1 MAMTHASVGRQHR
14 LFHEDGVFA
23 AQTAALKKQAV
34 ERKLS
39 QLTDRLQ
46 YNPAIGWAA
55 PKAPKLYMPDKS
67 RKYWENEAEALHAVF
82 YEPSHWLTAQ
92 GLRETVNEIH
102 KGNPIAWI
110 SAKPAYNKKK
120 DVDGGINALNA
131 PFAIVVREAAGL
143 LDLLDIATNQ
153 ISFLLDEN
161 ARLKGAAKEPVRMQG
176 IGPNI
181 MDGVTP
187 TIGQRPIVEPDSIT
201 MPKPTSKT
209 PANGRTPPIK
219 GEKRPGVPIEEIQ
232 EATAARLPKPAKYRV
247 KEIVKIVS
255 RDGSKMT
262 LIKLSCGDIKRI
274 DDNRKIEV
282 GRRMRC
288 YACIKSLPVRAG

>member
-1 MAMTHASVGRQHR
+1 MTHASVGRQHR

-201 MPKPTSKT
+201 MPKPTSVT
-209 PANGRTPPIK
+209 PPNGRTPPH
-219 GEKRPGVPIEEIQ
+219 ENRPGVHLNPK
-232 EATAARLPKPAKYRV
+232 LPETKRPKYRLREV
-247 KEIVKIVS
+247 VDIDIYATNGFNQKPSIRLGLVCGHKVIVQDRPSLASGK
-255 RDGSKMT
+255 
-262 LIKLSCGDIKRI
+262 
-274 DDNRKIEV
+274 NA
-282 GRRMRC
+282 RC
-288 YACIKSLPVRAG
+288 YECAQKLPVRAG